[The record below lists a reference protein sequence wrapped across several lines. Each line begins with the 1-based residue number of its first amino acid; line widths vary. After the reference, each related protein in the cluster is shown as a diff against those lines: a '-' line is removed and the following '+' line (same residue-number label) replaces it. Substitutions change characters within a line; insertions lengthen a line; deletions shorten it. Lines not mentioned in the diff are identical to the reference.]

1 MSNASDAA
9 ELNMEEA
16 VAEVNDARVH
26 MNMAPSSIEPM
37 QGVVNT
43 SVAVVA
49 NIERLTTSWGS
60 FLEKV
65 KLFTEFVD
73 EIARV
78 SRRT

>member
-1 MSNASDAA
+1 
-9 ELNMEEA
+9 MEEA

-26 MNMAPSSIEPM
+26 MNLAPSLIEPM

-49 NIERLTTSWGS
+49 NIERLTTRWGPL
-60 FLEKV
+60 LEKV
-65 KLFTEFVD
+65 KSFTEFVD

-78 SRRT
+78 SR

>member
-16 VAEVNDARVH
+16 VAKVNDARAH
-26 MNMAPSSIEPM
+26 MNMAPSSIEQL

-49 NIERLTTSWGS
+49 NIERLTTTWGPL
-60 FLEKV
+60 LEKV

>member
-16 VAEVNDARVH
+16 VAKVNDARAHV
-26 MNMAPSSIEPM
+26 NMAPSSIEQL

-49 NIERLTTSWGS
+49 NIERLTTTWGPLLCS
-60 FLEKV
+60 TLILSSMPCTRLNSGKV
-65 KLFTEFVD
+65 D
-73 EIARV
+73 
-78 SRRT
+78 